1 MANAFYTP
9 FLKKLID
16 ADVDFLVDDIKV
28 VAVDTGAYTFSAAH
42 EFLSDI
48 PGGARIGT
56 SGNLASKTTTGG
68 VFDAADATFTALTG
82 TSVEAL
88 VVYKDTGVAGTS
100 ALIRFIDTGVTGL
113 PITPSGADVTV
124 RWHASGIFSV
134 A

>member
-1 MANAFYTP
+1 MANAFYAP

-88 VVYKDTGVAGTS
+88 VIYKDTGVAGTS